1 MSNTVGDG
9 IGAQRGNWKFSG
21 EASANFDA
29 HVSKS
34 VPLYTEGHQLICDLS
49 DFFIKPDSTIY
60 EVGCS
65 TGSLTLKLDKAVLS
79 FIRAPFKYLPR

>member
-34 VPLYTEGHQLICDLS
+34 VPLYTEGHQLMIKLEKKLI
-49 DFFIKPDSTIY
+49 FFLKTILLIRQKIKLNIIFKFKTN
-60 EVGCS
+60 E
-65 TGSLTLKLDKAVLS
+65 KLH
-79 FIRAPFKYLPR
+79 